1 MKTNLQHLIFAV
13 CIFLCVLPNESVA
26 QSKKSGSSFLD
37 NIYKYKSSQ
46 DQRNNRGRN
55 SGVSQL
61 EQLLKEAKQQA
72 EKKKEQERRQN
83 AKQEATAQND
93 YFLDSNLG
101 SDSKSNE
108 KENEISAQGDVN
120 SKKEK
125 DDISLVVSGE
135 GSNKTEATKNALRS
149 AIEQAYGTFVS
160 ASTEIL
166 NDELVR
172 DEIATVAS
180 GNIKSYKELSTLTLP
195 NGNTSVSLSA
205 IVSIGKLVQYAQSH
219 GGTAEFAG
227 QAFLMNMRMR
237 ELNKQNEAIAIK
249 NLYDKLLQLKPVL
262 YDCTLDVGDP
272 RKTELYQYFPEHGGS
287 TGSTPIGSGY
297 CVPLRIDLTPTDNL
311 INWLRELESTLS
323 NLSLGEEEVESL
335 ERNGIHTYRY
345 RFFNK
350 VYSLRNNYASLDT
363 DCAKILNAWSD
374 AWIIKLNTGAEFYSV
389 PENQLR
395 DGQFYA
401 VVPPYSYRLSPT
413 VLYIDTYDFVFMSP
427 NWASSLKTNDVAVHE
442 KEMYTSGFDPHRL
455 WKDYP
460 FLSLNDL
467 YLKYLKDFSPFER
480 WHVYYTFELFFPEK
494 KLERITSFSVDW
506 IYQK

>member
-1 MKTNLQHLIFAV
+1 MKTKTILT
-13 CIFLCVLPNESVA
+13 LCMALCSISPAIVA
-26 QSKKSGSSFLD
+26 QNKNDGSRFLD
-37 NIYKYKSSQ
+37 NIYKSSQ
-46 DQRNNRGRN
+46 NQRNNN
-55 SGVSQL
+55 SSSQL
-61 EQLLKEAKQQA
+61 EQMFKDAYKRV
-72 EKKKEQERRQN
+72 EKKKKLESEKQKQIEREQSFKKEVANSDDSFLDADPGQDKSAESN
-83 AKQEATAQND
+83 KKDITAQKN
-93 YFLDSNLG
+93 
-101 SDSKSNE
+101 
-108 KENEISAQGDVN
+108 AVA
-120 SKKEK
+120 KKEK

-166 NDELVR
+166 NDELVK

-180 GNIKSYKELSTLTLP
+180 GNIKSYKELSTMTLP

-219 GGTAEFAG
+219 GGSAEFAG

-272 RKTELYQYFPEHGGS
+272 RKTVLYQYFHEHGGS

-395 DGQFYA
+395 DGQYYA

-427 NWASSLKTNDVAVHE
+427 NWASSLKTNDVAVNE
-442 KEMYTSGFDPHRL
+442 KEMYTNGFDPHRL
-455 WKDYP
+455 WDDYP
-460 FLSLNDL
+460 CLSLNDD
-467 YLKYLKDFSPFER
+467 YLKPLKDFSPFER